1 MNWCFPTVLDYMS
14 MWARAAAAE
23 RYYEENKR
31 TTSAGGGANP
41 LTRWSL
47 HRAVFDKL
55 TGRA

>member
-1 MNWCFPTVLDYMS
+1 MNWCFPTVLDYVS

-23 RYYEENKR
+23 RYYEEHKR
-31 TTSAGGGANP
+31 TSAEGGTNALN
-41 LTRWSL
+41 RWSL